1 MLLEL
6 DTTLLAMLKLDTTLA
21 ATLKLDTTLLTMLKL
36 DTTLL
41 AMLKWATLPNVP
53 LLAEGQH
60 REGGIQAGE
69 GGSPRRGALGKHL
82 WAALVSAMLL
92 EVDTVL
98 DSPLLAN
105 LPDRWKDHS
114 HDDVFPTRGSGGE
127 WAGRCW
133 VGRTSPPRQE
143 VVSIFLSNKCST
155 QLALRLGGHEA
166 AAFALYWL
174 EEASNSGLHFDQA
187 GVDYLVIFLMSSSSQ
202 S

>member
-41 AMLKWATLPNVP
+41 AMLKSATLPN
-53 LLAEGQH
+53 
-60 REGGIQAGE
+60 
-69 GGSPRRGALGKHL
+69 
-82 WAALVSAMLL
+82 
-92 EVDTVL
+92 
-98 DSPLLAN
+98 SPLLAN

-133 VGRTSPPRQE
+133 AGRTSPPRQE

>member
-41 AMLKWATLPNVP
+41 AMLKSATLPNLP

-69 GGSPRRGALGKHL
+69 GGSPRRGASGKHL
-82 WAALVSAMLL
+82 WAALLSAMLL
-92 EVDTVL
+92 EVDTVLMASLDAITLL

-127 WAGRCW
+127 WAGRC
-133 VGRTSPPRQE
+133 
-143 VVSIFLSNKCST
+143 
-155 QLALRLGGHEA
+155 
-166 AAFALYWL
+166 
-174 EEASNSGLHFDQA
+174 
-187 GVDYLVIFLMSSSSQ
+187 
-202 S
+202 